1 MASPGGGG
9 GGGGGEGSETMSR
22 PLGRLEG
29 TLLRLLRNM
38 QSVVL
43 FQPSVLVDEQDKT
56 AQALRKKKNRRMD
69 ASEGE
74 YIQRHSSVLR
84 QSAVEQV
91 VALVA
96 TVTNFVFNLPAV
108 LQLLA
113 MVCMFVMLL
122 VMLPAILGV
131 IMTVVD
137 SRVELIRLV
146 TLIGMLVASMLAL
159 TIIRV

>member
-1 MASPGGGG
+1 MASP
-9 GGGGGEGSETMSR
+9 GGEGSETMSR

-29 TLLRLLRNM
+29 TLLRFFRNM
-38 QSVVL
+38 QSFAL

-56 AQALRKKKNRRMD
+56 ARALRQKKYRRMD

-91 VALVA
+91 MALVA
-96 TVTNFVFNLPAV
+96 FVTNFIFNLPAV

-113 MVCMFVMLL
+113 MICMFVLLL

-131 IMTVVD
+131 IMTVSD
-137 SRVELIRLV
+137 SRAELIRLV
-146 TLIGMLVASMLAL
+146 TLIGMLVVSTLAL
-159 TIIRV
+159 TIVRI